1 MIDRRQKTDSGTV
14 LESVFLLSLLGTF
27 HDGSIMDVESVLYF
41 RNTAIIIIG
50 EVFEKKIRENAR
62 KRWMLFL
69 KVRQK
74 FFNSLE
80 GEGISANE
88 TFSILLPVI
97 IDQFFLVSFNFMN
110 TAMISS
116 SGAAAIS
123 AVNMVGSINIF
134 LVQVFVAIG
143 LGGTVLISRTHG
155 GGDHR
160 QLGRLS
166 GSVLHSTFLVGVL
179 LMILFLVLHQFVL
192 NLLFGQADATVMT
205 NAKLYFIGI
214 LLSYPAHAIIE
225 GINGSLR
232 GLGFTQNSLKNSLF
246 MNVIYIIGNL
256 FFVIYLQ
263 LGIMGLIYSLLISRL
278 SAVLFASYAFYLHR
292 SDFRLKRSNIVTLDF
307 SMIRYIL
314 TISLPFAAE
323 SFFFNGGK
331 IIMQMMIVS
340 LGTAHIAAN
349 AIAGS
354 WIQLAEIIPS
364 ALATALVPIV
374 GQSVGRKNIND
385 VKKLTNSFIRLAIIA
400 IITVDLLLLPL
411 FPFAMKLFNPPT
423 EMIPIIFRM
432 YLVAFVMH
440 GIAWCY
446 SFVLPSALRAVGDGK
461 FTTTV
466 SLISMWLFR
475 IGAGYLVGIQLGYGL
490 VGIFVV
496 MTIEW
501 GIRGFIF
508 YKRFSSNKWL
518 ENLE

>member
-1 MIDRRQKTDSGTV
+1 MGW
-14 LESVFLLSLLGTF
+14 
-27 HDGSIMDVESVLYF
+27 
-41 RNTAIIIIG
+41 
-50 EVFEKKIRENAR
+50 KKIKGKATN
-62 KRWMLFL
+62 LL
-69 KVRQK
+69 T
-74 FFNSLE
+74 
-80 GEGISANE
+80 GEEISKNE
-88 TFSILLPVI
+88 ITAILLPVI

-123 AVNMVGSINIF
+123 AVNMVGSVNIF

-143 LGGTVLISRTHG
+143 LGGTVLVSRAYG
-155 GGDHR
+155 QEDYR
-160 QLGRLS
+160 SLGKLS
-166 GSVLHSTFLVGVL
+166 GSVLQGTLFVGVL
-179 LMILFLVLHQFVL
+179 LMVLFLFLHQGVL
-192 NLLFGQADATVMT
+192 QLLFGNADAEVMV
-205 NAKLYFIGI
+205 NAKLYFVGI
-214 LLSYPAHAIIE
+214 LLSYPAHAVIE

-246 MNVIYIIGNL
+246 MNGVYIVFNFL
-256 FFVIYLQ
+256 FVIYFQ
-263 LGIMGLIYSLLISRL
+263 LGIMGLIYSLLISRV
-278 SAVLFASYAFYLHR
+278 SALLFASYGFYLYR
-292 SDFRLKRSNIVTLDF
+292 ASFRLKRENIVKIDF

-323 SFFFNGGK
+323 SLFFNGGK
-331 IIMQMMIVS
+331 IIMQMMVVS

-364 ALATALVPIV
+364 ALGTALVPIV
-374 GQSVGRKNIND
+374 GQSVGRRNLND
-385 VKKLTNSFIRLAIIA
+385 VRKLTKSFIFLGTVAIIA
-400 IITVDLLLLPL
+400 VDFLLLPL

-423 EMIPIIFRM
+423 EMIPIIFKM

-440 GIAWCY
+440 GFVWCY

-466 SLISMWLFR
+466 SLFSMWIFR

-490 VGIFVV
+490 VGIFVI

-501 GIRGFIF
+501 GIRGSIF
-508 YKRFSSNKWL
+508 YRRFKSNKWV
-518 ENLE
+518 ENIE

>member
-14 LESVFLLSLLGTF
+14 LESVFLFSLLGTF

-88 TFSILLPVI
+88 TLSILLPVI

-179 LMILFLVLHQFVL
+179 LMILFLV
-192 NLLFGQADATVMT
+192 T
-205 NAKLYFIGI
+205 
-214 LLSYPAHAIIE
+214 
-225 GINGSLR
+225 
-232 GLGFTQNSLKNSLF
+232 
-246 MNVIYIIGNL
+246 
-256 FFVIYLQ
+256 
-263 LGIMGLIYSLLISRL
+263 
-278 SAVLFASYAFYLHR
+278 
-292 SDFRLKRSNIVTLDF
+292 SNIFL
-307 SMIRYIL
+307 
-314 TISLPFAAE
+314 
-323 SFFFNGGK
+323 
-331 IIMQMMIVS
+331 
-340 LGTAHIAAN
+340 
-349 AIAGS
+349 
-354 WIQLAEIIPS
+354 
-364 ALATALVPIV
+364 
-374 GQSVGRKNIND
+374 
-385 VKKLTNSFIRLAIIA
+385 
-400 IITVDLLLLPL
+400 
-411 FPFAMKLFNPPT
+411 
-423 EMIPIIFRM
+423 
-432 YLVAFVMH
+432 
-440 GIAWCY
+440 
-446 SFVLPSALRAVGDGK
+446 
-461 FTTTV
+461 
-466 SLISMWLFR
+466 
-475 IGAGYLVGIQLGYGL
+475 
-490 VGIFVV
+490 
-496 MTIEW
+496 
-501 GIRGFIF
+501 
-508 YKRFSSNKWL
+508 
-518 ENLE
+518 